1 MEFKF
6 MSAKEAR
13 SQSAKN
19 AQFDENNFKYFLFKN
34 ITNSIEEAIS
44 EGECNV
50 GINLD
55 LLNEDFFGYNI
66 HYSNPIHQFTCKAFF
81 DVLKIFKGKG
91 YNISNED
98 GITVIYW

>member
-1 MEFKF
+1 MEFEF

-44 EGECNV
+44 EGECDV
-50 GINLD
+50 RINLD
-55 LLNEDFFGYNI
+55 SLNKKFFGYI
-66 HYSNPIHQFTCKAFF
+66 ICYSDPIHQFTCKAFF
-81 DVLKIFKGKG
+81 DVLKFFKGKG
-91 YNISNED
+91 YNVSDE
-98 GITVIYW
+98 GEVTVIYW